1 MNPFEYGKSLI
12 GKSFPKRFG
21 TLTPPNPK
29 LFCGGHNAPP
39 LVFRYAQIGWSNG
52 INSSVRISIDIDSCA
67 KDKSLV
73 LLLYNTITF
82 SFTIIIT
89 ITFIL
94 GKPEVSIKRA

>member
-1 MNPFEYGKSLI
+1 MP
-12 GKSFPKRFG
+12 
-21 TLTPPNPK
+21 
-29 LFCGGHNAPP
+29 PP

-52 INSSVRISIDIDSCA
+52 INSSVRISIDIDSCT

-73 LLLYNTITF
+73 LLLHNTITF